1 MAAAP
6 VGVNSSGISGALL
19 GSAGV
24 GVAAADALV
33 GVSTMWQPTT
43 SPIISTP
50 LQAMAKL

>member
-24 GVAAADALV
+24 GVAAAVALV
-33 GVSTMWQPTT
+33 GVSTVLVEVLLGQ
-43 SPIISTP
+43 
-50 LQAMAKL
+50 QE